1 MLVRFV
7 IIARRLTS
15 TDFKFFRTNA
25 CEWLFT
31 LLTSLAMQ
39 IITNKQKLQQ
49 LMNLY
54 RATLV
59 DSMKKLKIMKKNL

>member
-7 IIARRLTS
+7 IIARRLIS
-15 TDFKFFRTNA
+15 ADFKFFRTNA

-49 LMNLY
+49 LMNVY